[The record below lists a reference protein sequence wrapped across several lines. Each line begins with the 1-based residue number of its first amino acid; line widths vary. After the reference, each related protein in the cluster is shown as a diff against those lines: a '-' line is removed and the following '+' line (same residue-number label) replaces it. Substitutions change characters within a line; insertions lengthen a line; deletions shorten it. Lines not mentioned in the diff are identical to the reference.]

1 MIINII
7 IKYIYLFNNKSFIKN
22 LLNFHRDVNISQM
35 SKNIYLRFL
44 TLLQTIEGKG
54 ELPSL
59 DLDAK
64 KLLETIAV
72 QHFQGK
78 SLTVTEAMTLS
89 HIASPA
95 TIHRKLNV
103 LREIGLIETLHEGK
117 NRRTKYLVPTAQ
129 ANRYFDEHS
138 NIMHQALAPLT

>member
-1 MIINII
+1 
-7 IKYIYLFNNKSFIKN
+7 
-22 LLNFHRDVNISQM
+22 M

-44 TLLQTIEGKG
+44 TLLHTIEGKG
-54 ELPSL
+54 ELHSL

-78 SLTVTEAMTLS
+78 SLTVTEAMTMS

-103 LREIGLIETLHEGK
+103 LREIGMIETLHEGS
-117 NRRTKYLVPTAQ
+117 NRRTKYLVPTAL
-129 ANRYFDEHS
+129 ANRYFEEHS
-138 NIMHQALAPLT
+138 KTMHQAAEPLA